1 VIADV
6 TVDNGAV
13 AINREDLV
21 RTVTVSSG
29 IYDRDLATIT
39 DEIKA
44 KVAKIDIPSGYTVTF
59 GGSNQEMV
67 EAFSDL
73 GLALILAVL
82 LVFMIIAAQ
91 FESLLTPFIIMF
103 TIPLAFAGGLI
114 GLFVTYR
121 TLNITSIIGFIMLSG
136 IVVNNAI
143 VLLDYI
149 GTRRKMG
156 EDIHTAIIMAGPIRL
171 RPILMTSLTTILG
184 LLPLSLGIGE
194 GAELQASMG
203 TVVIGGLLLSSLLT
217 LVFIPV
223 VYSIFDDWHVKF
235 IHRKDSKKKSGS
247 SEPSATEV

>member
-1 VIADV
+1 
-6 TVDNGAV
+6 AV
-13 AINREDLV
+13 AEL
-21 RTVTVSSG
+21 
-29 IYDRDLATIT
+29 
-39 DEIKA
+39 EI
-44 KVAKIDIPSGYTVTF
+44 PTGYTFSF
-59 GGSNQEMV
+59 GGANQDMI

-73 GLALILAVL
+73 ALALILAIL
-82 LVFMIIAAQ
+82 LVYMIIAAQ

-103 TIPLAFAGGLI
+103 SIPLAFAGGLI
-114 GLFVTYR
+114 ALFITYR
-121 TLNITSIIGFIMLSG
+121 TLNITSIIGFIMLAG

-156 EDIHTAIIMAGPIRL
+156 EDRTTAIITAGPIRL
-171 RPILMTSLTTILG
+171 RPILMTSMTTILG

-235 IHRKDSKKKSGS
+235 ISRKEKKVAK
-247 SEPSATEV
+247 A